1 MKSKHKAQKVAKWM
15 LEELKRQHKLHQDTL
30 VYEIA
35 QKFGSQFTC
44 DNENGNLAIRR
55 DVLAAFRELTL
66 CCLDPRGP
74 LLANAHARRL
84 AGPTPGLNSDEQRNL
99 RASI

>member
-1 MKSKHKAQKVAKWM
+1 MKSKNKAQKVAKWM

-35 QKFGSQFTC
+35 QKFGSQFTY

-55 DVLAAFRELTL
+55 DVLAAFRELTK
-66 CCLDPRGP
+66 DSVVWIQEDRYWRMR
-74 LLANAHARRL
+74 A
-84 AGPTPGLNSDEQRNL
+84 PGD
-99 RASI
+99 